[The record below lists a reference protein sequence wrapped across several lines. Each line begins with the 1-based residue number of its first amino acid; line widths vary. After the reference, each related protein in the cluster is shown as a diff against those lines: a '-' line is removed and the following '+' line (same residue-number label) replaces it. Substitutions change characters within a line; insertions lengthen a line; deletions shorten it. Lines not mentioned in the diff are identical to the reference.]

1 MKNEE
6 YTPHPDPLHVGREGD
21 IASTYTSECVP
32 QDTPMIHGLG
42 GLGNMPHLIII
53 DGGKGQL
60 SSALA
65 GIDDGVRAYREQN
78 ISRMKNEK

>member
-1 MKNEE
+1 
-6 YTPHPDPLHVGREGD
+6 
-21 IASTYTSECVP
+21 
-32 QDTPMIHGLG
+32 
-42 GLGNMPHLIII
+42 MPHLIII